1 MSIFPAT
8 HLRKQKHF
16 RATIFG
22 QTDFRGLQSTTS
34 FEFDE
39 VIKPGVFGELRPI
52 ADIDRSSAML
62 RSQPGLPIFAATAKS
77 DVRRTHG
84 LRHEADIPI

>member
-34 FEFDE
+34 FECDE
-39 VIKPGVFGELRPI
+39 VIKPGVFGELRPLLPF
-52 ADIDRSSAML
+52 IDLLKCCGGSPLSGHSL
-62 RSQPGLPIFAATAKS
+62 HSQNHCLNEST
-77 DVRRTHG
+77 
-84 LRHEADIPI
+84 

>member
-1 MSIFPAT
+1 MSIFQAT
-8 HLRKQKHF
+8 HSRKQKHF

-39 VIKPGVFGELRPI
+39 VIKTGVFGELRPKAAI
-52 ADIDRSSAML
+52 QLASSRCSAASPKQTLRVSDRLFHHTS
-62 RSQPGLPIFAATAKS
+62 
-77 DVRRTHG
+77 
-84 LRHEADIPI
+84 